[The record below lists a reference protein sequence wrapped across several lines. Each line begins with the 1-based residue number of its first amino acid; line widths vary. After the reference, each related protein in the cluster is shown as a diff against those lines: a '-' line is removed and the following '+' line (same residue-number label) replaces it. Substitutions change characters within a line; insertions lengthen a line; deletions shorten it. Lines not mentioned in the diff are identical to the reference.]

1 MKALILPLVIAL
13 SSAVSARA
21 AQPPAA
27 EWQKISG
34 QHSGIAVFRAVVVQD
49 AEAWQ
54 RLWEDHQGSLE
65 SLPEVDFSRERVV
78 AVFLGLRHT
87 GGHSVDFDVRATRDG
102 IVVGYEVRRPKGFAA
117 SVMSAP
123 FAIVK
128 VPAAP
133 IKMVAMGEAANAPR
147 ALENGPA
154 PSRMNEAKKRLEGL
168 QERLESLKFD

>member
-1 MKALILPLVIAL
+1 MTAFLLPFVIAL
-13 SSAVSARA
+13 ASAGSARA

-27 EWQKISG
+27 EWQKLSG
-34 QHSGIAVFRAVVVQD
+34 QHSRIAGFRAVVVQD
-49 AEAWQ
+49 AGAWQ
-54 RLWEDHQGSLE
+54 RLWEDHQGSLDD
-65 SLPEVDFSRERVV
+65 LPEVDFSRERVV

-87 GGHSVDFDVRATRDG
+87 GGHSVDFDVRAAREG
-102 IVVGYEVRRPKGFAA
+102 IVVDYEVRKPKGFAA

-133 IKMVAMGEAANAPR
+133 IRMVAKGEAANAPR

-154 PSRMNEAKKRLEGL
+154 PSRMNEAKKRLENL
-168 QERLESLKFD
+168 QERFESLKFD